1 MDGWCTRDG
10 FISEVGER
18 PPCAHL
24 FLFFLF
30 LYLLN
35 SVLKQNLPP
44 IGCFHWSSEM
54 LTQMHVC
61 VCVWNIMEILF
72 DHFTPAILNIYLW
85 YTREQSKVE
94 QCPASEENEEKCMYV
109 CAWEEEEGYDE
120 GWRGMTTCGEPASKW
135 EHNNNIRE
143 QGEGLSARWQQ
154 Y

>member
-1 MDGWCTRDG
+1 MVMDGWCTRDG

-61 VCVWNIMEILF
+61 VCVCVKYYGN
-72 DHFTPAILNIYLW
+72 T
-85 YTREQSKVE
+85 V
-94 QCPASEENEEKCMYV
+94 
-109 CAWEEEEGYDE
+109 
-120 GWRGMTTCGEPASKW
+120 
-135 EHNNNIRE
+135 
-143 QGEGLSARWQQ
+143 
-154 Y
+154 